1 MILYRNYEV
10 LKHVYVY
17 ICYKYVNKF
26 NFHLMRVQAD
36 WQALS
41 HSHFEAIVSAL
52 RDLYLLPML
61 DPTSVKFGVLMST

>member
-1 MILYRNYEV
+1 MKSSSMYTCI
-10 LKHVYVY
+10 YVIY
-17 ICYKYVNKF
+17 MLTKF
-26 NFHLMRVQAD
+26 NFHSMHVQAD

-61 DPTSVKFGVLMST
+61 DPTSVKFGVLICT

>member
-1 MILYRNYEV
+1 MTLYRNHEV
-10 LKHVYVY
+10 FKYVY
-17 ICYKYVNKF
+17 MYILYIYVNKF
-26 NFHLMRVQAD
+26 NFHSMCVQAD

-61 DPTSVKFGVLMST
+61 DPTSVKFGVLICT